1 MLKDHAPWKAAAN
14 HLMFCCFSAGLCG
27 FLSVPFSSSNR
38 EELSGFVCVLYSQR
52 LLWSHAWLFLVS
64 CYMIINLRFKFQNS
78 AVNRVSTTIRVNLM
92 RTCNSRELRPH
103 KNCGCGRSFCVFD
116 FDVFLCV
123 STNLEGTSMHMIL
136 LTAHEGNTINK
147 WEWHFRIIGEWKKNE
162 NENFTWS
169 ENDMKQEKKWKTKWK
184 KNEKI
189 IPWSGL
195 SLWL

>member
-38 EELSGFVCVLYSQR
+38 EELCGFVCVLYSQR

-78 AVNRVSTTIRVNLM
+78 AVNRVSWQELTWCVLVTVVNYDPIRIVVVAGAFAFSTSM
-92 RTCNSRELRPH
+92 FF
-103 KNCGCGRSFCVFD
+103 FCE
-116 FDVFLCV
+116 
-123 STNLEGTSMHMIL
+123 STNLEGTSMHMII

-147 WEWHFRIIGEWKKNE
+147 WEWHFHIIGEWKK
-162 NENFTWS
+162 W
-169 ENDMKQEKKWKTKWK
+169 KW
-184 KNEKI
+184 
-189 IPWSGL
+189 
-195 SLWL
+195 